1 MFLIE
6 RLLGVSIYMLVLVFV
21 YFLLVKSKIS
31 YRSILRFYL
40 ICLCCMAFFYK
51 PYKTADLY
59 RIFEQMDYFS
69 PMEFSVFWE
78 KFILGSSIPLSRLLF
93 WFFGKIGCN
102 ELLSV
107 FSALFCY
114 TLIFY
119 VIKKTKELY
128 DISNKTVATVLF
140 FIMSTSMYISVIGG
154 IRMMI
159 ALSMLSFSFFRITVE
174 KRIKIIDV
182 LFFIASVLMHTMSVA
197 AIGIMAVTF
206 LFNLRKNTLKKIGNF
221 FILALIGY
229 VFVVR
234 FSNTAQEVFDKF
246 LEYILGDKHS
256 DPWEYLMG
264 ALIIILLFFVFAEF
278 RSIRGTGACK
288 ELNKYNMAAVF
299 CVALAIC
306 FCFEFSIFYR
316 FGGHLAVMFSI
327 PSMMVTLDRT
337 PEKSKIFFKGMDFQ
351 TIVILC
357 SCIIAVISCARGSLS
372 SLKFFVL

>member
-1 MFLIE
+1 
-6 RLLGVSIYMLVLVFV
+6 
-21 YFLLVKSKIS
+21 
-31 YRSILRFYL
+31 
-40 ICLCCMAFFYK
+40 MAFFYK

-78 KFILGSSIPLSRLLF
+78 KFILESSIPLSRLLF
-93 WFFGKIGCN
+93 WFFGRIGCN

-264 ALIIILLFFVFAEF
+264 ALIIILLFFVFVEF

-337 PEKSKIFFKGMDFQ
+337 PEKSKIFFKGLDFQ